1 MQLLISVEPDTRR
14 VPNLP
19 PPAPRSSHSYLCS
32 PSPSRT
38 PSNALRP
45 TRPPA
50 GAPLAALYRRATLC
64 PFRGGGW
71 RRVTS
76 LSKNGRCRLSLSRS
90 ASLSCAPSP
99 SFHLLP
105 ALPASSPLF
114 FSLLLSLR
122 FLPFFSR
129 CFSFSP
135 FLSASS
141 VSPFLHPRL
150 SSVISL
156 PRACF
161 SLRSSHSRGR
171 TGEEAAFLS
180 LAATPRVRWS
190 SHFAAAVSTVSS
202 IVARTPAL
210 SRGGPHW
217 RVDGG
222 GHGIGSAGRGRGQP
236 GAFSRHGGVRRL
248 ARGERRVRERN
259 KISVEGGVR
268 WRRMSS
274 RAGRWKREDEAA
286 AGEHQVRGET
296 GDELEAR
303 KRTRAKGRVRGREGE
318 RMRENIRRY
327 PILARP
333 SAPTTP
339 LPIFF
344 QGVSHASSI

>member
-19 PPAPRSSHSYLCS
+19 PPAPRSSRSYLCF
-32 PSPSRT
+32 PSPSLT

-50 GAPLAALYRRATLC
+50 SAPLAALYRRATLC

-135 FLSASS
+135 FLSAGS
-141 VSPFLHPRL
+141 VSPFLHL
-150 SSVISL
+150 ASALILFSAI
-156 PRACF
+156 F
-161 SLRSSHSRGR
+161 SLSRSYGR
-171 TGEEAAFLS
+171 RSCF
-180 LAATPRVRWS
+180 P
-190 SHFAAAVSTVSS
+190 
-202 IVARTPAL
+202 
-210 SRGGPHW
+210 
-217 RVDGG
+217 
-222 GHGIGSAGRGRGQP
+222 
-236 GAFSRHGGVRRL
+236 L
-248 ARGERRVRERN
+248 ARGHSAGPSALSLRHGCLYSVFHCGSHTCPVAGWPSLACRRRRARDWERGTRVTGRLQ
-259 KISVEGGVR
+259 SVR
-268 WRRMSS
+268 W
-274 RAGRWKREDEAA
+274 GEAA
-286 AGEHQVRGET
+286 RPWREKSE
-296 GDELEAR
+296 
-303 KRTRAKGRVRGREGE
+303 RTK
-318 RMRENIRRY
+318 
-327 PILARP
+327 
-333 SAPTTP
+333 
-339 LPIFF
+339 
-344 QGVSHASSI
+344 

>member
-19 PPAPRSSHSYLCS
+19 PPAPRSSRSYLCS
-32 PSPSRT
+32 PSPSPT

-105 ALPASSPLF
+105 APPASSPLF

-135 FLSASS
+135 FLSAGSA
-141 VSPFLHPRL
+141 SPFLHLQL

-156 PRACF
+156 PRAYL
-161 SLRSSHSRGR
+161 SLRSSRSRGCTR
-171 TGEEAAFLS
+171 EKKLLSSRSRPLRGSVGPLTSPRLS
-180 LAATPRVRWS
+180 LQCLPLWLAHLPCRGVALIG
-190 SHFAAAVSTVSS
+190 VST
-202 IVARTPAL
+202 TE
-210 SRGGPHW
+210 G
-217 RVDGG
+217 
-222 GHGIGSAGRGRGQP
+222 AGRGRG
-236 GAFSRHGGVRRL
+236 G
-248 ARGERRVRERN
+248 
-259 KISVEGGVR
+259 
-268 WRRMSS
+268 
-274 RAGRWKREDEAA
+274 
-286 AGEHQVRGET
+286 
-296 GDELEAR
+296 
-303 KRTRAKGRVRGREGE
+303 
-318 RMRENIRRY
+318 
-327 PILARP
+327 
-333 SAPTTP
+333 
-339 LPIFF
+339 
-344 QGVSHASSI
+344 